1 MFRMRQI
8 TDTVYVIGDDGS
20 ISINRDARGSGNE
33 RVSPLKRPRV
43 ASTASSCT
51 LKNLTPDTSESDVE
65 IIEQHVASKHVTQRQ
80 EEPEIQIIDST
91 ATSANNL
98 DVPAQKR
105 AKSNLSSSS
114 DARPMQPHQQAQA
127 QPVATAYDIDGFEE
141 LKYGPGGIIN
151 IDDLEERF
159 EAEFYGAA
167 SQAQARAPPTPARNL
182 PIRFPQVELDSH
194 SVYGIKLKKGKTVEF
209 LDGNFL
215 KIGQI
220 IKNSHTGEVAV
231 RGWPLKRCSHL
242 HGLLPKKLNELCF
255 VLEVELDDPRP
266 TLEQSMV
273 QVGLEGL
280 VKIRHLVS
288 TNYPHPHLGF
298 PRTGLPYETKDDNLE
313 YVKDYERLVVRWKF
327 VTFYD
332 NAAEHSRT
340 PVYPINIRKKILIGL
355 AEEECTPGCYMDPAA
370 LRHKWR
376 GDTIIGGSG
385 SAEMPTPAPVSLDV
399 ETTEDPYECHE
410 CGMGFKRAQQLL
422 GHFQATH
429 EKQSRQSQAQSQRRS
444 NQYRPRRMSVI
455 EILDDEE
462 NDAPQRR
469 WASRK
474 EIEDIRFRLNSILS
488 LDGEHIEETDKVC
501 IVGRDGRRIDVDLT
515 TPEPSARQESMQRNA
530 PGQSTVARASFNARQ
545 RNNESRHSSY
555 TYGDAFC
562 GAGGTTRGAVA
573 AALKVLW
580 GLDLDKNAGKTWKAN
595 FPTAT
600 HYEMW
605 AHDLV
610 ATINASTDLLVDILH
625 LSPPCQVFS
634 PVHTR
639 VGKNDQQN
647 FDSLFACD
655 ALVHKARPR
664 IITLEQTFGILHP
677 KFEAAF
683 NSLIQTFTSYGYSV
697 SYQIV
702 QFHRYGLAQTRRRL
716 IIVAACPGET
726 LPEVPNYTH
735 SKDTSDSLK
744 PLASVR
750 NVLNKVPRS
759 CPNHNVQA
767 AYGRGGL
774 RSTWD
779 ASGVVPTIT
788 CNGGERAHPDGER
801 GFTDRELAALQS
813 FPHHHVF
820 HGNAIKKQIGNAVP
834 PLIAEILFKAII
846 KHLRMVDKAEQLSRA
861 EVIN

>member
-1 MFRMRQI
+1 
-8 TDTVYVIGDDGS
+8 
-20 ISINRDARGSGNE
+20 
-33 RVSPLKRPRV
+33 
-43 ASTASSCT
+43 
-51 LKNLTPDTSESDVE
+51 
-65 IIEQHVASKHVTQRQ
+65 
-80 EEPEIQIIDST
+80 
-91 ATSANNL
+91 
-98 DVPAQKR
+98 
-105 AKSNLSSSS
+105 
-114 DARPMQPHQQAQA
+114 
-127 QPVATAYDIDGFEE
+127 
-141 LKYGPGGIIN
+141 
-151 IDDLEERF
+151 
-159 EAEFYGAA
+159 
-167 SQAQARAPPTPARNL
+167 RNL
-182 PIRFPQVELDSH
+182 PIRFPQVELDLH
-194 SVYGIKLKKGKTVEF
+194 SVYGINLKKGKTVEF
-209 LDGNFL
+209 LNGDFL
-215 KIGQI
+215 KISQI
-220 IKNSHTGEVAV
+220 IKNSQTGEVVV
-231 RGWPLKRCSHL
+231 RGWPLKRCSQL

-266 TLEQSMV
+266 ILEQSMV

-298 PRTGLPYETKDDNLE
+298 PRTGLPYEAKEDNIE
-313 YVKDYERLVVRWKF
+313 YIKDYERLVVRWKF
-327 VTFYD
+327 ITFYD

-340 PVYPINIRKKILIGL
+340 PVYPINIYKKILAGL
-355 AEEECTPGCYMDPAA
+355 AEDECTPGCYMDPAT

-376 GDTIIGGSG
+376 GDTVIGGSG
-385 SAEMPTPAPVSLDV
+385 ALCD
-399 ETTEDPYECHE
+399 
-410 CGMGFKRAQQLL
+410 
-422 GHFQATH
+422 
-429 EKQSRQSQAQSQRRS
+429 
-444 NQYRPRRMSVI
+444 
-455 EILDDEE
+455 
-462 NDAPQRR
+462 
-469 WASRK
+469 
-474 EIEDIRFRLNSILS
+474 
-488 LDGEHIEETDKVC
+488 
-501 IVGRDGRRIDVDLT
+501 
-515 TPEPSARQESMQRNA
+515 
-530 PGQSTVARASFNARQ
+530 ARQ
-545 RNNESRHSSY
+545 RNIRSKHSSY

-580 GLDLDKNAGKTWKAN
+580 GLDLDKNAGKTWKEN
-595 FPTAT
+595 FPNAT

-610 ATINASTDLLVDILH
+610 ANVNASTDLLVDILH

-683 NSLIQTFTSYGYSV
+683 NSLIQTFTSYGYSI

-716 IIVAACPGET
+716 IIIAACPGET
-726 LPEVPNYTH
+726 LPEIPDYMH
-735 SKDTSDSLK
+735 SNSTSDSLK
-744 PLASVR
+744 PLTSVR
-750 NVLNKVPRS
+750 DILNKVPRS
-759 CPNHNVQA
+759 CPNHNIEA

-774 RSTWD
+774 RPTWD

-834 PLIAEILFKAII
+834 PLIAEILFRAII
-846 KHLRMVDKAEQLSRA
+846 KHLRIVDKAEQQSRA
-861 EVIN
+861 EVVD